1 MKNAQLILEE
11 ERNKVLRNS
20 SPLASIFR
28 VPVLKSRL
36 LYYDTNYNINS
47 LCIHKIMEIKW
58 LEVRPGKIRSTMKE
72 RGRSQVTE
80 GLGRARGAT
89 EHLAER
95 IRIRAALGSSPRS
108 P

>member
-1 MKNAQLILEE
+1 
-11 ERNKVLRNS
+11 
-20 SPLASIFR
+20 
-28 VPVLKSRL
+28 
-36 LYYDTNYNINS
+36 
-47 LCIHKIMEIKW
+47 MEIKW

-95 IRIRAALGSSPRS
+95 IRIRAALGSSPGS
-108 P
+108 PRRTDFKRRGGRKAVAVIRKEMMRA